1 MPEKAT
7 SWISFMLILRTNSN
21 KNEGIAKVVIEKDK
35 IMAKKQQINKI
46 YSYGPEFEIWTRNL
60 SIKTELN

>member
-1 MPEKAT
+1 MP
-7 SWISFMLILRTNSN
+7 ILRTNSN

>member
-21 KNEGIAKVVIEKDK
+21 KNEGAAKVVKEKEKNNDK
-35 IMAKKQQINKI
+35 ERQISKI
-46 YSYGPEFEIWTRNL
+46 YSNGPESQIWTRNL
-60 SIKTELN
+60 QIKTELN